1 MFAGLD
7 ERPWFYF
14 VHSLHPVPTD
24 PAAVVATCEYGGPVN
39 AAFRVGNV
47 FATQFHPE
55 KSADCR
61 TAPARQLRRARPRL
75 GMTTLYPAIDL
86 RDGRVVRLREGDFAA
101 ETVYGDDPVSIA
113 TSFCEQGAQWIHVVD
128 LDAARPVNRATVSW

>member
-14 VHSLHPVPTD
+14 VHSLHRCPPI
-24 PAAVVATCEYGGPVN
+24 PARSCATCDYGGAVN

-55 KSADCR
+55 KSANAGR
-61 TAPARQLRRARPRL
+61 RLLANFVALAR
-75 GMTTLYPAIDL
+75 
-86 RDGRVVRLREGDFAA
+86 AA
-101 ETVYGDDPVSIA
+101 
-113 TSFCEQGAQWIHVVD
+113 
-128 LDAARPVNRATVSW
+128 

>member
-1 MFAGLD
+1 MFAGLG

-24 PAAVVATCEYGGPVN
+24 PAAVVATCEYGGAVN

-55 KSADCR
+55 KSAGAGR
-61 TAPARQLRRARPRL
+61 QLLANFVASAGAPA
-75 GMTTLYPAIDL
+75 
-86 RDGRVVRLREGDFAA
+86 
-101 ETVYGDDPVSIA
+101 
-113 TSFCEQGAQWIHVVD
+113 
-128 LDAARPVNRATVSW
+128 